1 MVWPLRSRL
10 GALFIAGPRQR
21 SIAVGVKFAFF
32 HCRSPQQARPRCR
45 VSPLSRG
52 GTAAFAPLL
61 LVLALSGSTAATE
74 VTGSVFDRQDGAA
87 ICGVILSIPTLG
99 FEAQSD
105 SSGWFSFGRVPKGMY
120 RLRTRRS
127 GYYAK
132 ETEFRATGEHLR
144 LDVALSRNEYR
155 LGEIVVTGL
164 SEHVAPTA
172 FVARADRAALR
183 ERIATLP
190 EALEGMT
197 GVRINRAGG
206 LGDYATVAIRGSGD
220 QQVRIYVDDIPLN
233 DAFWGVVN
241 VGAIPVSLFSG
252 VEVYRGVIP
261 MAYGGGGTGG
271 VVRLLPAALG
281 TKAHGAVMVGSF
293 GAASA
298 FGLASSQRVL
308 AVGEYLRAENG
319 YRYLNDNGTLYN
331 PDDDHWTRRSNNDF
345 RSASLLGRVSVPL
358 GAGTLSLWDV
368 ITTSRKGVPGMGT
381 DQARH
386 ARSDELR
393 NLSEAKTELPLGVM
407 HLSTSLMW
415 SRHVT
420 EFRDPLEEVGL
431 GRQDNR
437 HTTDRLASMVSCRFG
452 SRTTTG
458 TTLCE
463 LAWER
468 FSPVDRLRESPLP
481 SSDRSALALGTQW
494 VTQHR
499 AFTIQASVRGEH
511 SLSSRNTDYEVGSL
525 RPIPEKRS
533 QQTLV
538 DGGLGLRF
546 DATPWLRLRT
556 NLGKYSR
563 APSLY
568 ELFGDTGFVIG
579 NTDLQLERGLNFDA
593 GFSVT
598 RGPVG
603 NLEVAYYD
611 NRLRDAIVFVQHSQ
625 FTSRPENVGRCRIR
639 GAELTWKVGVMSLHA
654 EGHAG
659 WQQARNL
666 SDLYGGVYRDKQLPG
681 RPEWT
686 AHNRLTVRW
695 RRTRW
700 FYDVD
705 YTAGNYH
712 DLSNAFPIEERL
724 IHGIGFHLSLSRV
737 GVDLEAR
744 NLTDEQVAD
753 LWGYPLPGRS
763 YYARLSVETGL

>member
-1 MVWPLRSRL
+1 VNTAFLHSRL
-10 GALFIAGPRQR
+10 SWGAPGHGRPILV
-21 SIAVGVKFAFF
+21 SGVRLTAFG
-32 HCRSPQQARPRCR
+32 S
-45 VSPLSRG
+45 
-52 GTAAFAPLL
+52 LL
-61 LVLALSGSTAATE
+61 LLALTGLSSATE
-74 VTGSVFDRQDGAA
+74 VNGFVLDRQDAGA
-87 ICGVILSIPTLG
+87 IGDVILLIPTLG
-99 FEAQSD
+99 LEARSD
-105 SSGWFSFGRVPKGMY
+105 SSGYFSFGPVPEGAY
-120 RLRTRRS
+120 HLRTRRA
-127 GYYAK
+127 GYYPQEAG
-132 ETEFRATGEHLR
+132 FRATGER
-144 LDVALSRNEYR
+144 LNLEVILHRNEYR

-164 SEHVAPTA
+164 AEHAAPTA
-172 FVARADRAALR
+172 FVGRADRAALQ
-183 ERIATLP
+183 ERIASLP
-190 EALEGMT
+190 EVLEGMT
-197 GVRINRAGG
+197 GVRIRRAGG
-206 LGDYATVAIRGSGD
+206 LGDYATVAIRGSGE
-220 QQVRIYVDDIPLN
+220 QQVRIYIDDIPLN
-233 DAFWGVVN
+233 DAFWGAVN
-241 VGAIPVSLFSG
+241 VGSIPVNLFSG

-281 TKAHGAVMVGSF
+281 TEAHGAVMLGSF

-298 FGLASSQRVL
+298 FGLASSERVL
-308 AVGEYLRAENG
+308 AVGEYLRAENA

-331 PDDDHWTRRSNNDF
+331 PDDDYWTHRSNNGF
-345 RSASLLGRVSVPL
+345 RSASLLGRISLPL

-368 ITTSRKGVPGMGT
+368 ITSSRKGVPGMGN

-393 NLSEAKTELPLGVM
+393 NLSEAKAELPLGVTL
-407 HLSTSLMW
+407 LSTSLMW

-420 EFRDPLEEVGL
+420 EFKDPLEEVGL

-437 HTTDRLASMVSCRFG
+437 HTTDRLASRISCRFDAG
-452 SRTTTG
+452 TAAG

-463 LAWER
+463 LSWER
-468 FSPVDRLRESPLP
+468 FAPVDRLRESPLP
-481 SSDRSALALGTQW
+481 TSDRRALALGTQGAA
-494 VTQHR
+494 QHR
-499 AFTIQASVRGEH
+499 RLTVQASLRGEH
-511 SLSSRNTDYEVGSL
+511 SLSSRKTDYEVGSL
-525 RPIPEKRS
+525 RPIPEKRTE
-533 QQTLV
+533 QTLAE
-538 DGGLGLRF
+538 GGLGLRF

-556 NLGKYSR
+556 NLGRYSR

-568 ELFGDTGFVIG
+568 ELFGDTGLVIG
-579 NTDLQLERGLNFDA
+579 NTDLQPERGLNFDA

-598 RGPVG
+598 SGSVDY
-603 NLEVAYYD
+603 LEVAYYD

-625 FTSRPENVGRCRIR
+625 FTSRPENVGKCRIR
-639 GAELTWKVGVMSLHA
+639 GAELTWKVRVVSLRA

-686 AHNRLTVRW
+686 AHNRLSVRLL
-695 RRTRW
+695 RTRW

-724 IHGIGFHLSLSRV
+724 IHGTGVRLSVSRV
-737 GVDLEAR
+737 SLELEAR